1 MDRLNKRLSSI
12 GTKDGGITVGSTA
25 YAGHAE
31 RMQADRWCN
40 IIFGGRRPFSI
51 HFSLFPFAVWDL
63 TATTTAAIAMLDIWI
78 LDFRILPMDG

>member
-1 MDRLNKRLSSI
+1 MDRLNKGLSSI

-31 RMQADRWCN
+31 RMQADSWWN

-51 HFSLFPFAVWDL
+51 HFSLFRPLCYVVGPYGYDDGRHCYARH
-63 TATTTAAIAMLDIWI
+63 LDS
-78 LDFRILPMDG
+78 